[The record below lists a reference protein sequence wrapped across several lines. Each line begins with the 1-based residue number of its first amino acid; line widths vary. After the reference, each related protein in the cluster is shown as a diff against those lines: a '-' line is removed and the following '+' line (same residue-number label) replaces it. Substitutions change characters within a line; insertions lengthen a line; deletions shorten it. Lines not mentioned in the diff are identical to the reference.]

1 MKFTANAA
9 LSSGSKQQI
18 DYFVLNL
25 LCRTAPDLG
34 VSLNNQAI
42 SGLDF
47 VSQKAIAVL
56 QENVTRVA
64 VSIVI
69 KQVKKNT
76 PLLETK
82 TFLMK
87 T

>member
-1 MKFTANAA
+1 MGNKLVITTDFFKNT
-9 LSSGSKQQI
+9 SSISELLY
-18 DYFVLNL
+18 YFFY
-25 LCRTAPDLG
+25 RTSPDLG
-34 VSLNNQAI
+34 VSENNQAV

-69 KQVKKNT
+69 KQVKKT
-76 PLLETK
+76 CQGLH
-82 TFLMK
+82 
-87 T
+87 

>member
-1 MKFTANAA
+1 M
-9 LSSGSKQQI
+9 SE
-18 DYFVLNL
+18 
-25 LCRTAPDLG
+25 
-34 VSLNNQAI
+34 NNQAV

-69 KQVKKNT
+69 KQVKK
-76 PLLETK
+76 PVRVYIKDVDDIMTK
-82 TFLMK
+82 NFQ
-87 T
+87 

>member
-1 MKFTANAA
+1 MGNKLVITTDFFKNT
-9 LSSGSKQQI
+9 SSISELLY
-18 DYFVLNL
+18 YFFY
-25 LCRTAPDLG
+25 RTSPDLG
-34 VSLNNQAI
+34 VSVNNQAV

-69 KQVKKNT
+69 KQVKKNCQGVN
-76 PLLETK
+76 
-82 TFLMK
+82 
-87 T
+87 

>member
-1 MKFTANAA
+1 M
-9 LSSGSKQQI
+9 SE
-18 DYFVLNL
+18 
-25 LCRTAPDLG
+25 
-34 VSLNNQAI
+34 NNQAI

-69 KQVKKNT
+69 KQVKKSFRVYKKKMYMTLYLKILN
-76 PLLETK
+76 EGRAG
-82 TFLMK
+82 
-87 T
+87 

>member
-1 MKFTANAA
+1 MGNKLVITTDFFKNT
-9 LSSGSKQQI
+9 SSISELLY
-18 DYFVLNL
+18 YFFY
-25 LCRTAPDLG
+25 RTSPDLG
-34 VSLNNQAI
+34 VSVNNQAV

-69 KQVKKNT
+69 KQVKKT
-76 PLLETK
+76 CQGVH
-82 TFLMK
+82 
-87 T
+87 